1 MYHCY
6 LKILYQSSCGG
17 TTRPADMGV
26 QVIGILGV
34 LLEAKS
40 NGLIDRVKPIVD
52 DLIAIAGF
60 RISQQLYAEILQ
72 AAKESL

>member
-1 MYHCY
+1 
-6 LKILYQSSCGG
+6 
-17 TTRPADMGV
+17 MGV

-60 RISQQLYAEILQ
+60 RISQQLYAGILQ
-72 AAKESL
+72 AAKESF